1 MKSTEVVREFL
12 RAWESPGEWRNALR
26 RYLTEDCAYELVGF
40 AKRVGPEQLVSFV
53 DAFNETSPF
62 HYMSVVILN
71 IAECANIVMTERVD
85 HFHDASGAV
94 FSSLPTMGIFE
105 VTNSKIN
112 AWRDYCDLSPFN
124 KQD

>member
-1 MKSTEVVREFL
+1 
-12 RAWESPGEWRNALR
+12 
-26 RYLTEDCAYELVGF
+26 
-40 AKRVGPEQLVSFV
+40 
-53 DAFNETSPF
+53 
-62 HYMSVVILN
+62 MSVVILN